1 MVSQCGRAVQLSLIT
16 HEQFTL
22 SCASGPTGRCAGRT
36 LRAHER
42 RSPGF
47 SRPARER
54 YAGSEAAQAAM
65 TSLDRLGFQVR
76 LSTSEGVRG
85 ARIAFLREVSSPAE
99 PDAFLSR
106 WLNRR
111 GKSE

>member
-1 MVSQCGRAVQLSLIT
+1 
-16 HEQFTL
+16 
-22 SCASGPTGRCAGRT
+22 
-36 LRAHER
+36 
-42 RSPGF
+42 
-47 SRPARER
+47 
-54 YAGSEAAQAAM
+54 M

-85 ARIAFLREVSSPAE
+85 ARIAVLREVSSPAE